1 MLKKYINDF
10 TVKENL
16 RLNND
21 TFLLVLKHP
30 EKLPVINAGQFVE
43 VLVENAPHTFLRRPI
58 SVHDVDYKLN
68 TLTLFVKI
76 VGKGTQKLSQLKVHD
91 TLNIVY
97 PLGNS
102 FTIVEKQKVL
112 LAGGGCGI
120 APLMYLAKVL
130 LQHKCD
136 VHILLGARSSCDI
149 LLHDAFKKL
158 GTVHITTDDGS
169 LGTEGF
175 LVQHPV
181 IKDEIKS
188 FAGIY
193 ACGPERMMKAVAKI
207 ADSNNVACEVSLENT
222 MACGIGACLCCVV
235 DTNTGHKSVCTEG
248 PVFNI
253 KDLKWQI

>member
-16 RLNND
+16 RLNYD
-21 TFLLVLKHP
+21 TFLLVLQHP
-30 EKLPVINAGQFVE
+30 AKIPQINAGQFVE
-43 VLVENAPHTFLRRPI
+43 VLVDDAPHTFLRRPI
-58 SVHDVDYKLN
+58 SVHDVDFKLN
-68 TLTLFVKI
+68 TLTLFIKI
-76 VGKGTQKLSQLKVHD
+76 VGKGTEKLSLLKVGNII
-91 TLNIVY
+91 NIVY

-102 FTIVEKQKVL
+102 FTVVEKQKVL

-130 LQHKCD
+130 LQHNCD

-149 LLHDAFKKL
+149 LLHETFKKL
-158 GTVHITTDDGS
+158 GTVYITTDDGS

-181 IKDEIKS
+181 LKDEIKS
-188 FAGIY
+188 FARIY
-193 ACGPERMMKAVAKI
+193 TCGPERMMKAVAKM
-207 ADSNNVACEVSLENT
+207 AESNEIACEVSLENT

-235 DTNTGHKSVCTEG
+235 DTNSGHKCVCTEG